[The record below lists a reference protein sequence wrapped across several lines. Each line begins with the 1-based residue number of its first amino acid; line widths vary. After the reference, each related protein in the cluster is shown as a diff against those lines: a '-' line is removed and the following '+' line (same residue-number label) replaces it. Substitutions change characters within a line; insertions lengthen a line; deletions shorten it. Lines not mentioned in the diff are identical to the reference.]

1 MSNWV
6 IPKRLEKFENY
17 PIRESDEMY
26 TKYFSSSLR
35 DTAMHELGVG
45 TTRDMDSVITGILM
59 LLMK

>member
-1 MSNWV
+1 M
-6 IPKRLEKFENY
+6 EKFENY